1 MWSPTIS
8 RRNSGGYRLCFLAI
22 VDPSLLPYFGCV
34 HESGSTPFHGRG
46 IGSDLPSPFQSL
58 ALRPLHQ
65 EPVDLL
71 PGSGLNPADVVLE
84 AGGTGGPLPRES
96 SEATK
101 ALRVAQEER
110 QLGVGQL
117 MPVLEDGRAQDL
129 RMAARRT
136 CSAERPGA
144 PWPEPAVSHRSCRT
158 RLRIEGLSSKILE
171 TAFSSWASR

>member
-1 MWSPTIS
+1 MFATASLGPAPVI
-8 RRNSGGYRLCFLAI
+8 RKDDLVRSGQAAQPAGEDSNRVGQHLGIPRIGDGA
-22 VDPSLLPYFGCV
+22 
-34 HESGSTPFHGRG
+34 FHGRG

-129 RMAARRT
+129 LCGETRSPLART
-136 CSAERPGA
+136 GG
-144 PWPEPAVSHRSCRT
+144 VT
-158 RLRIEGLSSKILE
+158 QIV
-171 TAFSSWASR
+171 